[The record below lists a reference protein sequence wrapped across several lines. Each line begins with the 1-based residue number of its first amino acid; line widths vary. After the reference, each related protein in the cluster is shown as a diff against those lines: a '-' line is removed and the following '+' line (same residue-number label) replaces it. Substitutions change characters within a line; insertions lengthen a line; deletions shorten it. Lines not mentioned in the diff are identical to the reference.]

1 MNIFIN
7 NNQKILKI
15 KKLELKTFIKEVLN
29 KLNLDNKTEVSITFV
44 NNNEI
49 KELNKQYRNID
60 KETDVLSFPFQ
71 NDLNLPVN
79 ILGDVIISTEKVIS
93 QSEEYGH
100 SIEREMC
107 FLIVHGILHLLGY
120 DHHTKEEEEV
130 MFSLQKKILADFSF

>member
-1 MNIFIN
+1 MSIFIN

-15 KKLELKTFIKEVLN
+15 KKIELKKFIKEILN

-79 ILGDVIISTEKVIS
+79 ILGDVIISTQKVIS

-100 SIEREMC
+100 SIEREMY

-120 DHHTKEEEEV
+120 DHHTKEEEEE